1 MKNKKKTEKVDKVLD
16 TVNAASSLITLT
28 EISKV
33 PLEYSSI
40 RHPELLESYEKAS
53 IHAIRK
59 KMLGEGRG
67 KYK

>member
-1 MKNKKKTEKVDKVLD
+1 MKNKKKTGKVDKVLD
-16 TVNAASSLITLT
+16 TVNIASSLIVLT

-59 KMLGEGRG
+59 KMLGEKRP